1 MSKPN
6 ESLSGRAKWLGIRL
20 AAVSGVA
27 LAAVVGILQ
36 LPSGATAGVAAVT
49 ATAAADDRVV
59 SALPPAPPPPPPAS
73 TPASRQK
80 GQGTYRLRCWQ
91 YGRLLFDEGPVTLGP
106 DARQGAKL
114 VATDRNGG
122 SVIVTDSGWTTC
134 QARPYPPERSL
145 ALPR

>member
-1 MSKPN
+1 VSKPN
-6 ESLSGRAKWLGIRL
+6 ESLPGRAKWLGIRL

-36 LPSGATAGVAAVT
+36 LPSGATAGVAT

-59 SALPPAPPPPPPAS
+59 SGLPPAPPPPAS
-73 TPASRQK
+73 TPLPRQK

-106 DARQGAKL
+106 EARQGAKL

-122 SVIVTDSGWTTC
+122 SLIVTDSGWTTC
-134 QARPYPPERSL
+134 QARPYPPEPNL

>member
-6 ESLSGRAKWLGIRL
+6 ETPAGHAKWLGVRL

-27 LAAVVGILQ
+27 LAAVVGLLH
-36 LPSGATAGVAAVT
+36 LPFGANAGVTT
-49 ATAAADDRVV
+49 ATAATDDRVV
-59 SALPPAPPPPPPAS
+59 SALPPAPPPPASAPA
-73 TPASRQK
+73 PRQK

-106 DARQGAKL
+106 EARQAAKL

-134 QARPYPPERSL
+134 QARPFPPEPNL

>member
-6 ESLSGRAKWLGIRL
+6 ESLPGRAKWLGIRL

-27 LAAVVGILQ
+27 LAAVVGLLQ
-36 LPSGATAGVAAVT
+36 LPFGATAGVA
-49 ATAAADDRVV
+49 TAAAATEDRVG
-59 SALPPAPPPPPPAS
+59 SGLPPAPPPPAS
-73 TPASRQK
+73 TPVSKHK

-106 DARQGAKL
+106 EARQGAKL

-122 SVIVTDSGWTTC
+122 SMIVTDSGWTTC
-134 QARPYPPERSL
+134 QARPFPPEPNL
-145 ALPR
+145 ALQR

>member
-6 ESLSGRAKWLGIRL
+6 ESLPGRAKWLGIRL

-27 LAAVVGILQ
+27 LAAVVGLLQ
-36 LPSGATAGVAAVT
+36 LPFGASAGVAT
-49 ATAAADDRVV
+49 ATAATEDRVV
-59 SALPPAPPPPPPAS
+59 TALPPAPPPPAS
-73 TPASRQK
+73 TPVPRQK

-106 DARQGAKL
+106 EARQGAKL

-122 SVIVTDSGWTTC
+122 SMIVTDSGWTTC
-134 QARPYPPERSL
+134 QARPFPPEPNL

>member
-6 ESLSGRAKWLGIRL
+6 ESLPGRAKWLGIRL
-20 AAVSGVA
+20 AALSRIA

-36 LPSGATAGVAAVT
+36 LPSGATAGVAT
-49 ATAAADDRVV
+49 AAAAADDRVV
-59 SALPPAPPPPPPAS
+59 SGLPPAPPPPAS
-73 TPASRQK
+73 TPAPRQK

-106 DARQGAKL
+106 EARQGAKL

-134 QARPYPPERSL
+134 QARPYPPEPSL

>member
-6 ESLSGRAKWLGIRL
+6 ESLPGRANRLGIRL
-20 AAVSGVA
+20 AAVSGLA

-36 LPSGATAGVAAVT
+36 LPSGASAGIAT
-49 ATAAADDRVV
+49 ATAANDDRVV
-59 SALPPAPPPPPPAS
+59 STLPPAPPPPAS

-106 DARQGAKL
+106 EARQGAKL

-134 QARPYPPERSL
+134 QARPFPPEPNL

>member
-6 ESLSGRAKWLGIRL
+6 ESRPGRAKQLGIRL

-27 LAAVVGILQ
+27 LVAAVAVLQ
-36 LPSGATAGVAAVT
+36 LPLGATAGVA
-49 ATAAADDRVV
+49 TAAAPAEDRVV
-59 SALPPAPPPPPPAS
+59 SQLPPAPSAS
-73 TPASRQK
+73 TPATRQK

-91 YGRLLFDEGPVTLGP
+91 HGRLLFDEGPVTLGA

-114 VATDRNGG
+114 VAIDRDGG
-122 SVIVTDSGWTTC
+122 AVIVTDAGWTTC
-134 QARPYPPERSL
+134 QARPYPAAPSL

>member
-1 MSKPN
+1 MSKSN
-6 ESLSGRAKWLGIRL
+6 ESLPGRAKWLGIRL

-27 LAAVVGILQ
+27 LAAVVGLLQ
-36 LPSGATAGVAAVT
+36 LPFGATAGVT
-49 ATAAADDRVV
+49 TAAAATDDRAV

-73 TPASRQK
+73 AASARQR

-106 DARQGAKL
+106 EARQAAKL
-114 VATDRNGG
+114 VATDRHGG

-134 QARPYPPERSL
+134 QARPFPPEPNL

>member
-6 ESLSGRAKWLGIRL
+6 ESLPGRAKWLGIRL

-27 LAAVVGILQ
+27 LATVAGILQ
-36 LPSGATAGVAAVT
+36 LPSGATAGVAT
-49 ATAAADDRVV
+49 ATTVAADDRVV
-59 SALPPAPPPPPPAS
+59 SGLPPAPPPPAS
-73 TPASRQK
+73 TPAPRQK

-106 DARQGAKL
+106 EARQGAKL

-122 SVIVTDSGWTTC
+122 SLIVTDSGWTTC
-134 QARPYPPERSL
+134 QARPFPPEPNL

>member
-6 ESLSGRAKWLGIRL
+6 ESLPGRAKWLGIRL
-20 AAVSGVA
+20 AAVSAVA
-27 LAAVVGILQ
+27 LAAAVGLLQ

-59 SALPPAPPPPPPAS
+59 SGLPPAPPPPAS
-73 TPASRQK
+73 TPSSRQK

-106 DARQGAKL
+106 EARQGAKL

-134 QARPYPPERSL
+134 QARPFPPAPNL